1 MITRSSFVRS
11 FVAAFISLTSLGPAN
26 AQSFYDDFEADS
38 FDPFW
43 TISEAFG
50 TVQLSTDQAVSGVQS
65 AAFTTGEG
73 GFRDISLGHQFESAV
88 HGTFSVW
95 LFDSAPGVMTSDARL
110 FLTNTSNPGARTF
123 IGPLDYDSDLYY
135 VQAPGLPESPTNV
148 QRTVGWHLLEISTD
162 ASGGELV
169 LDGES
174 LYQWSGDFPIDKVQL
189 RVNGPAATQAS
200 TYYFDDFSFEQR
212 D

>member
-1 MITRSSFVRS
+1 MTTRTSFVRS
-11 FVAAFISLTSLGPAN
+11 FVAALISLTSSGLAQ
-26 AQSFYDDFEADS
+26 AQSFSDDFEADT

-43 TISEAFG
+43 TISQAFG
-50 TVQLSTDQAVSGVQS
+50 SVQLSSDQAHSGVQS

-73 GFRDISLGHQFESAV
+73 GFRDITLGHQFDTLV

-95 LFDSAPGVMTSDARL
+95 LYDSAPGVMTSDARL
-110 FLTNTSNPGARTF
+110 LLTNTNTNARIF
-123 IGPLDYDSDLYY
+123 IGPLDYDSDFYY

-148 QRTVGWHLLEISTD
+148 QRTLGWHSLVINTD
-162 ASGGELV
+162 SSGGDLV
-169 LDGES
+169 LDGAC
-174 LYQWSGDFPIDKVQL
+174 LYSWTDDSPVDKVQL